1 MQIEILE
8 EILIPRG
15 IVYKIKVEGKDLE
28 ILFLLHAVE
37 RIKQWGLDVK
47 MVLETLILPDEVLIG
62 HRNRF
67 IAHKIYG
74 EHLVRA
80 IYEYQEEG
88 PTLITVYFPYKERY
102 YQGGKV
108 YEDRIFKIC

>member
-8 EILIPRG
+8 EILISRG

-80 IYEYQEEG
+80 IYEYQDEV
-88 PTLITVYFPYKERY
+88 PALITVYFPYKGRY